1 MIEVYNTKH
10 HQDELLYRNSRTAG
24 LRIQSCD
31 FSKLHINAAP
41 ANALLKFLP
50 LGNSPFSLNMKDPD

>member
-1 MIEVYNTKH
+1 MLQIINKAGR
-10 HQDELLYRNSRTAG
+10 RNVIINNISPAG
-24 LRIQSCD
+24 
-31 FSKLHINAAP
+31 FSKLHINEAP